1 MWLRVTCPNGHPLE
15 NDRLRQAALSK
26 RCPECQATV
35 SLWTKVTCPNG
46 HTLKVRT
53 KHGGGKGACP
63 QCKGTVEIPPFDIEQ
78 FIDVLLPERVQ
89 AEIPMPEAPKA
100 VRPAAV
106 LNKMDYYM
114 RAVRP
119 EIAANPLSCLDCRSV
134 LFPGATVC
142 TNCGRPVE

>member
-15 NDRLRQAALSK
+15 NELLRQAALSK

-53 KHGGGKGACP
+53 KHGGGTGACP
-63 QCKGTVEIPPFDIEQ
+63 QCKEAVEIPAFDIEQ
-78 FIDVLLPERVQ
+78 FFDVLLPTREPVAMAVQ
-89 AEIPMPEAPKA
+89 EPSKPAKA
-100 VRPAAV
+100 AAV
-106 LNKMDYYM
+106 LNRMDYYM

-119 EIAANPLSCLDCRSV
+119 EISAKPLSCLDCHSV

-142 TNCGRPVE
+142 GNCGRPVE